1 MLTQSVTFHRG
12 GTRAHTQAKGSG
24 ALTDVRRSHC
34 VKETRWKGCCCCCGS
49 NSDGSPGGGWGWS
62 TGMDYLIRIG
72 LAGVFVAK
80 GRSSSSSMIGNLHG
94 PPPFSFVLP

>member
-1 MLTQSVTFHRG
+1 
-12 GTRAHTQAKGSG
+12 
-24 ALTDVRRSHC
+24 
-34 VKETRWKGCCCCCGS
+34 
-49 NSDGSPGGGWGWS
+49 
-62 TGMDYLIRIG
+62 MDYLIRIG